1 MVPGLLASYINGDGR
16 LLQFY
21 EEEMMDKKYNDT
33 TIKHV
38 LALIRWGAN
47 GYNEL
52 FKDEADEIA
61 KELDSE
67 GHHYQADFIKAQFG
81 EIPTF
86 EPMEIPNAK
95 ETKSKT
101 VELKRIFDERW
112 ELEGLKYVLDSIK
125 DASKIGDFQTMVE
138 ASRLTG
144 GIIEKLRKAGYKVKF
159 DSYFTVFG
167 APKVIIDWS
176 GKDETQ
182 IPKDK

>member
-1 MVPGLLASYINGDGR
+1 
-16 LLQFY
+16 
-21 EEEMMDKKYNDT
+21 MMDKKYNDM
-33 TIKHV
+33 TIKHI

-67 GHHYQADFIKAQFG
+67 GYHYQANFIKAQFG

-86 EPMEIPNAK
+86 EPMGIPNAK

-144 GIIEKLRKAGYKVKF
+144 GTVEKLRKAGYKVEWG
-159 DSYFTVFG
+159 SNPSVFG
-167 APKVIIDWS
+167 TPQVIIDWS
-176 GKDETQ
+176 GKDEAQ
-182 IPKDK
+182 ISKDQ

>member
-1 MVPGLLASYINGDGR
+1 
-16 LLQFY
+16 
-21 EEEMMDKKYNDT
+21 MMDKKYNDT
-33 TIKHV
+33 TIKHILV
-38 LALIRWGAN
+38 LIRWGAN

-95 ETKSKT
+95 ETKRKT

-112 ELEGLKYVLDSIK
+112 EQESLKYVLDSIK
-125 DASKIGDFQTMVE
+125 DASKIGDFRTKID
-138 ASRLTG
+138 AWRLTSG
-144 GIIEKLRKAGYKVKF
+144 TIEKLRKAGYKVDR
-159 DSYFTVFG
+159 DSNPNIFG
-167 APKVIIDWS
+167 TPQVIIDWS
-176 GKDETQ
+176 GNDKAQISKD
-182 IPKDK
+182 